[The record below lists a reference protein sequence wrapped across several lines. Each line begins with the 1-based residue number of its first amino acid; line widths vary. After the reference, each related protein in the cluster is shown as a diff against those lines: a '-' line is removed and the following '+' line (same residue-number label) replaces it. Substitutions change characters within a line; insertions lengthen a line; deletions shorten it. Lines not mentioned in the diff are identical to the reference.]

1 MSKSFTPAAAPTAQE
16 LNAIIRDARK
26 QRARVVA
33 AGFAG
38 LGQRLRALFGAD
50 ARDVQKGQ
58 NRAV

>member
-50 ARDVQKGQ
+50 ARDVQ
-58 NRAV
+58 